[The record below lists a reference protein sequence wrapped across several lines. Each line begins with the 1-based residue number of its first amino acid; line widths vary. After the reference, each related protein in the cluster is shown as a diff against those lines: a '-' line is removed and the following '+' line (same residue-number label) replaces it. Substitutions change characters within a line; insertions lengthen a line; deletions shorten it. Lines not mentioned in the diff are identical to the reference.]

1 MEEKDRLLQ
10 RILSLTTS
18 APWTENLRLNRES
31 IRTLCEEGMLGR
43 IRRMYLTG
51 GGTSLYAAEVG
62 RSYMERIAGIPAK
75 QFPAIVSAIIS
86 RRTCSGRMSACSPFH
101 RQGRPAPWKTVSG
114 RRSERGHLTSSSP
127 APSTR
132 GCPQRRAA

>member
-62 RSYMERIAGIPAK
+62 RSYMERMAGCLPARHFTDRDGPLRGK
-75 QFPAIVSAIIS
+75 LCPDGAA
-86 RRTCSGRMSACSPFH
+86 SG
-101 RQGRPAPWKTVSG
+101 GT
-114 RRSERGHLTSSSP
+114 
-127 APSTR
+127 
-132 GCPQRRAA
+132 

>member
-62 RSYMERIAGIPAK
+62 RSYMEPVSYTHLDVYKRQPLLSLRMARYPAGKRQA
-75 QFPAIVSAIIS
+75 FSA
-86 RRTCSGRMSACSPFH
+86 
-101 RQGRPAPWKTVSG
+101 QGI
-114 RRSERGHLTSSSP
+114 
-127 APSTR
+127 
-132 GCPQRRAA
+132 